1 MARCM
6 LKQRSM
12 PNSLRGDAVATAAY
26 VLNRC
31 PTKRLKNKV
40 HEEVWSGKKPY
51 VNHLR
56 VFGSICYK
64 HVPDARR
71 KQLDDKCE
79 AMILVGYHKTGAYRL
94 YNPIIGKVIIS
105 KDIIIDENESWN

>member
-1 MARCM
+1 M

-12 PNSLRGDAVATAAY
+12 PNSLWGEAVTTAAY

-31 PTKRLKNKV
+31 PTKILKNKV
-40 HEEVWSGKKPY
+40 LEEVCSGNKPS

-56 VFGSICYK
+56 VFRSVCYK

-71 KQLDDKCE
+71 KKLDDKCE
-79 AMILVGYHKTGAYRL
+79 AIVLVGYHKTRAYRL
-94 YNPIIGKVIIS
+94 YNPITRKIVINR
-105 KDIIIDENESWN
+105 DIMTNE

>member
-1 MARCM
+1 M
-6 LKQRSM
+6 
-12 PNSLRGDAVATAAY
+12 
-26 VLNRC
+26 
-31 PTKRLKNKV
+31 KNKV
-40 HEEVWSGKKPY
+40 PEEVWSGKKPY